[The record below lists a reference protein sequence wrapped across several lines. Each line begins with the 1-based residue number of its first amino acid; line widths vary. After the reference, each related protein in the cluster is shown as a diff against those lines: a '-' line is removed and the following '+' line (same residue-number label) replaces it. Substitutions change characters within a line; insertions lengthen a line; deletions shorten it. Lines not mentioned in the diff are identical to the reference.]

1 VIGIIWKD
9 PNSNPSSDVVKAAME
24 EYGNYIIGLRTKIK
38 SNKEAIA
45 AQPKNPALAADR
57 TQLLEALYE
66 AVAAANELGYDGIV
80 ENLGGH
86 LRFVNGL
93 TTTLID
99 CIKAE
104 DFLGKLPRAVFTLL
118 AKFQTMTDEA
128 LKRLK
133 FEGITKRWIKKGDPQ
148 INTDIAT
155 ILANTIDAKER
166 AKKLEKDA
174 AKLAAQKSTLEKI
187 TQAKLRT
194 GDTNKAPVINP
205 AKRPH
210 EGDAANGKPNKKF
223 ASDAAGTP
231 AAKPAPAKRANLL
244 GIATKPISKVAPLK
258 KREPS
263 PPAAS
268 RLGAL
273 LASIAEPAKPQK
285 TVEAPTRAP
294 ETPEEKAK
302 RERKES
308 RRHLRVKFREGP
320 ELEEIREFTHEAAE
334 DEGRQGDML
343 KDAHDERSEGMMHKR
358 RVAEDI
364 DDDDDAQPSDFEDRV
379 YRDLIEIDFSH
390 MPTKTSFGEK
400 YITRGGS
407 LTFKT
412 PEQEAQELREAHE
425 IMAIYTDDDD
435 IPPTPKEPPPL
446 ALAQVDGAAEVK
458 PAVTLKEPTEA
469 WLLQRLSELQQFG
482 PEYATQVFVRR
493 MEEQKSAALR
503 ARGIAQTFSAPL
515 PPSAEVR
522 KAQPPT
528 MDVAAY
534 QELVR
539 IVSLLKGKPYPATE
553 PPEWMTNHS
562 QRTVWW
568 DGYNRDNAMKPQV
581 APVAAEQ
588 PYLPPPQQP
597 PQMQAQA
604 PMQQPPPQVQ
614 PLYQSAPVAVPIDV
628 PVAASTA
635 DIGAQIQQLMA
646 GYNGGNAAPTLQPY
660 DQAAYLAAYYQ
671 AQQQAHVP
679 PPPPPPGPPPQ
690 RWEGSGWD
698 DQPPETKNHKSKSR
712 GYEMKEWGGNNKNDS
727 PFDENGEYKGKKKPC
742 RFYREGKCAKGAKC
756 TYLHD

>member
-1 VIGIIWKD
+1 
-9 PNSNPSSDVVKAAME
+9 ME

-45 AQPKNPALAADR
+45 AQPKNPALAAER

-99 CIKAE
+99 CIKAD

-118 AKFQTMTDEA
+118 TKFQTMTDEA
-128 LKRLK
+128 LKKLK
-133 FEGITKRWIKKGDPQ
+133 FEGITKRWMKKGDPH
-148 INTDIAT
+148 INKDIAV
-155 ILANTIDAKER
+155 ILSNTIDAKER
-166 AKKLEKDA
+166 TKKLEKET
-174 AKLAAQKSTLEKI
+174 AKLAAQKSTLARI
-187 TQAKLRT
+187 TQTKLRT
-194 GDTNKAPVINP
+194 GDANKAPIINP

-210 EGDAANGKPNKKF
+210 EGDAANGNPNKKF

-231 AAKPAPAKRANLL
+231 AAKPAPPKRANLL
-244 GIATKPISKVAPLK
+244 GIASKPVTKAAPPK

-285 TVEAPTRAP
+285 TVEAPTRPP

-320 ELEEIREFTHEAAE
+320 YLEEIREFTHEAAE
-334 DEGRQGDML
+334 DEGRQDDML
-343 KDAHDERSEGMMHKR
+343 KDAHDDRSEGMMHKR

-364 DDDDDAQPSDFEDRV
+364 DDDDDAQPDDFEDRA

-390 MPTKTSFGEK
+390 MPMKTSFGEK
-400 YITRGGS
+400 YITRGGK

-425 IMAIYTDDDD
+425 IMAIYTDEND

-458 PAVTLKEPTEA
+458 PAVMLKEPTEA
-469 WLLQRLSELQQFG
+469 WLLQRLNEIQQYG
-482 PEYATQVFVRR
+482 PEYAAQVFVRR
-493 MEEQKSAALR
+493 LEEQKSAAGR
-503 ARGIAQTFSAPL
+503 AHAQTFSAPQ
-515 PPSAEVR
+515 PPPVQLT
-522 KAQPPT
+522 KLQPPT

-539 IVSLLKGKPYPATE
+539 IFSLLQGKPYPATE
-553 PPEWMTNHS
+553 PPEWMTNYS
-562 QRTVWW
+562 QRTIWW

-581 APVAAEQ
+581 VVAPTEQ
-588 PYLPPPQQP
+588 PYFPSLQAPT
-597 PQMQAQA
+597 PQMQVQA
-604 PMQQPPPQVQ
+604 PMHQPPLPVQPSYQPPPIAV
-614 PLYQSAPVAVPIDV
+614 SVDGPVP
-628 PVAASTA
+628 ASTA
-635 DIGAQIQQLMA
+635 DIGAQIQHLMA
-646 GYNGGNAAPTLQPY
+646 SYNGGNVTPAAQPY

-698 DQPPETKNHKSKSR
+698 DQPPESKNHKGKSR

-742 RFYREGKCAKGAKC
+742 RFYHEGKCAKGAKC